1 MKPIPGKM
9 LKRAMAVMAVSLLL
23 ANAVALADDDDDD
36 DDEWR
41 GYGRQP
47 YGWYQPQPAYVP
59 AQPVYAVPQQPV
71 YVSPPPV
78 TYVQPQPPPLVV
90 EVPGLRMEMPV
101 GNGYYRQW

>member
-1 MKPIPGKM
+1 MKPIPEKM

-23 ANAVALADDDDDD
+23 ANSVAFADDDDDD

-47 YGWYQPQPAYVP
+47 YGWYQSQPAYVP
-59 AQPVYAVPQQPV
+59 TQPVYAVPQQPV

-78 TYVQPQPPPLVV
+78 TYGQPQPPLVV
-90 EVPGLRMEMPV
+90 EAPGLPMEMPV